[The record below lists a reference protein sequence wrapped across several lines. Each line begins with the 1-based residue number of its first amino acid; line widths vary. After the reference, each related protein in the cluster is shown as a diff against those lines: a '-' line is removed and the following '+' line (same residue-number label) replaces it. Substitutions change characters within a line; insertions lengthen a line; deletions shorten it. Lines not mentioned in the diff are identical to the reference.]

1 MSLLAFLPPPSLHF
15 LTPFPLRPF
24 ADSSPRLLSFH
35 SCPFHPSWAGWLL
48 WHPLVIPTRYFPDS
62 FASSHHFGGR
72 AQFHPWQ
79 GQMAGVAWTGLE
91 RRQWHSLANLSVR
104 GTVGSSGVPTET
116 QTNYV
121 TIRHK
126 STKWKFQHIGV
137 GNGEVLGPTVADL
150 KQVHR

>member
-72 AQFHPWQ
+72 AVPP
-79 GQMAGVAWTGLE
+79 MAGSDGGCSMDWTRKASVALTGQPE
-91 RRQWHSLANLSVR
+91 CPWHSWVQWGPYRDPNKLCDNPAQIDKME
-104 GTVGSSGVPTET
+104 VPT
-116 QTNYV
+116 Y
-121 TIRHK
+121 RGR
-126 STKWKFQHIGV
+126 KW
-137 GNGEVLGPTVADL
+137 
-150 KQVHR
+150 